1 MCGWVM
7 TIGEMLMPVAGAMR
21 TQLLAGTYIQAD
33 ETRSMCRRT
42 TEAAPI
48 IKPTCGNTGC
58 QEA

>member
-1 MCGWVM
+1 VM